1 MTLTGRAIGTIIRGH
16 RVMWESQLANEAVG
30 EPVRFEAT
38 EFPGH

>member
-1 MTLTGRAIGTIIRGH
+1 
-16 RVMWESQLANEAVG
+16 VMWDNQLANEAIG